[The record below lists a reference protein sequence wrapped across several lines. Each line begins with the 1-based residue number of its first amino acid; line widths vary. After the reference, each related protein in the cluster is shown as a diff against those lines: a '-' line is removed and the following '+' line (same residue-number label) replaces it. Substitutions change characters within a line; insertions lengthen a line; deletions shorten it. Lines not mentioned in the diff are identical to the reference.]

1 MHYSISHQT
10 TEHHFLSITSRKK
23 LLKHTLLRV
32 EQGLVL
38 ARLGKQEYAIEEGQ
52 TLWLPF
58 DSLTALTFFPQT
70 KVSTIEVSCRVTKRL
85 PANGGYVA
93 LNELAAALMNRLAL
107 LTEHQQKQALLTVM
121 LDELSQLKPK
131 LENSPLS
138 QQINHWSVNKP
149 SSLAKDYQLVLQL
162 REARKWLLSGK
173 KEDQVIEQLFA
184 GDQAAY
190 QSLKSAILG

>member
-32 EQGLVL
+32 EQGIVL
-38 ARLGKQEYAIEEGQ
+38 ARLGKQEYAIEAGQ
-52 TLWLPF
+52 SLWLPF

-70 KVSTIEVSCRVTKRL
+70 KTSTVEVSCRVTKPL
-85 PANGGYVA
+85 PANGGYVG
-93 LNELAAALMNRLAL
+93 LNELTTALMNRLTIL
-107 LTEHQQKQALLTVM
+107 DEHQHKQALLTVM
-121 LDELSQLKPK
+121 LDELAQLKPK
-131 LENSPLS
+131 LENSALT
-138 QQINHWSVNKP
+138 QQINAWSVNQP
-149 SSLAKDYQLVLQL
+149 SNLAKDCQLVLQL

-184 GDQAAY
+184 GDKAAY